1 MLLKPL
7 TEYFQQVQNAV
18 GQIQDAY
25 VELYEEEVLSP
36 SRINLKIQVR
46 FLTQAF
52 LEISE
57 AIFLE
62 KGKIRHLGY
71 RYHLQD
77 VDNNLIFR
85 YDNTP
90 HYPDLEYFPEHKH
103 LLSEVL
109 PAKRPSIW
117 EVLGESQS
125 LASSK

>member
-1 MLLKPL
+1 VLLKPL

-62 KGKIRHLGY
+62 EGKIRHLGY

-77 VDNNLIFR
+77 EDNNLIFR

-103 LLSEVL
+103 LFSEVL
-109 PAKRPSIW
+109 SAKRPSIW